1 MGSCALSAP
10 LSTDLSFARM
20 KETCWLISAVLDRT
34 DAGSTGLAVTPHPLS
49 WIGYGFIS
57 ACVFNIQF
65 SILYYFMFF
74 ILNMNILSLVLDLK
88 SVQYC

>member
-20 KETCWLISAVLDRT
+20 KETCWLISAVLDLMQGAQ
-34 DAGSTGLAVTPHPLS
+34 DLAVTPHPLS
-49 WIGYGFIS
+49 WIGDGFIS

-65 SILYYFMFF
+65 SILYYFVFF
-74 ILNMNILSLVLDLK
+74 ILNMNILSPVLDLK